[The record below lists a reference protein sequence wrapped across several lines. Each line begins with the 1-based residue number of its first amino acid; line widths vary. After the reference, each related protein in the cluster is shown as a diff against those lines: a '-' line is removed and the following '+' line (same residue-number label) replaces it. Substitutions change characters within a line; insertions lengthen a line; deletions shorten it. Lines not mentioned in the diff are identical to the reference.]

1 MTDKKRLFSIGK
13 LSKLTGYI
21 FNPSVADAAGKA
33 ALMRG
38 PVVYCM
44 EVVDNGS
51 ELHDIRLKADTDF
64 AEEPNALYGMP
75 VIRAQGQR
83 RVKPQTEW
91 LYRRYNPQLTERTLT
106 FIPYYAFAN
115 RGETDMRVWVP
126 VG

>member
-1 MTDKKRLFSIGK
+1 MTPYLVEA
-13 LSKLTGYI
+13 
-21 FNPSVADAAGKA
+21 NPAVADAAGKA
-33 ALMRG
+33 ALMLG
-38 PVVYCM
+38 PVVYCL
-44 EVVDNGS
+44 EGVDNGE
-51 ELHDIRLKADTDF
+51 ELHDVRLKADTDF

>member
-1 MTDKKRLFSIGK
+1 M
-13 LSKLTGYI
+13 
-21 FNPSVADAAGKA
+21 
-33 ALMRG
+33 
-38 PVVYCM
+38 VYCL
-44 EVVDNGS
+44 EGVDNGE
-51 ELHDIRLKADTDF
+51 ELHDVRLKADTDF

>member
-1 MTDKKRLFSIGK
+1 MEHLPGQ
-13 LSKLTGYI
+13 
-21 FNPSVADAAGKA
+21 AD
-33 ALMRG
+33 LLRRG
-38 PVVYCM
+38 HRGGGDHQPLL
-44 EVVDNGS
+44 
-51 ELHDIRLKADTDF
+51 LHP
-64 AEEPNALYGMP
+64 EG
-75 VIRAQGQR
+75 VRAQGQR